1 MADIIELEILNREK
15 MYPNAMLLDY
25 LNGKNPMTSFI
36 DRKPAKFQSINFT
49 GDRGLLKEILTKYNK
64 SIGAQAEV
72 FENIESVENEKVK
85 FVVTGQQ
92 PGFLTGPL
100 YTIFKTLSAINYAK
114 KFSDEKLRLIP
125 LFWNASEDHD
135 VEEVN
140 NICVL
145 NKQNEIIPFVVK
157 DTIMTCKS
165 LESYVLDKTQINDM
179 LKEIV
184 DILPETEFT
193 DELYQGLIK
202 EALNKSEKWGEFFS
216 RLMSKLMNKWGLIL
230 VEPWIFRPYLKDYFT
245 KLVTDSIKYNR
256 IFLETTKK
264 LTKIGYKPK
273 MHKKENIVGLF
284 YIDKQ
289 YCRNTISLNNN
300 GIYEIANGTT
310 LTKEEITNEIQS
322 NPERFSTNAIFR
334 PLAQD
339 QMIPTHIFVGGPS
352 EIGYH
357 IQIKDLYKEFGLT
370 QPNLQFRFGATVIER
385 HINRIIEK
393 YQFNVAELRDLNRLT
408 SNLLKN
414 ENKDFL
420 DKYFNQISGTLDEL
434 NENLSAFNQELGNR
448 SQHRKQNI
456 MKELSNIERMYIK
469 YVKDDNKVLQN
480 QLQKARAYL
489 FPGDKPQE
497 RVFNI
502 FQYLNKYSMNL
513 LNCMQDYLTKVDPGN
528 HVVMKC
534 WMF

>member
-1 MADIIELEILNREK
+1 MADIIKLEILDREK
-15 MYPNAMLLDY
+15 MYPNTMLLDY
-25 LNGKNPMTSFI
+25 LNGKNPMISFI
-36 DRKPAKFQSINFT
+36 DRKPTKFQSINFT

-64 SIGAQAEV
+64 SIGAQTNV

-114 KFSDEKLRLIP
+114 KFSDEKLHLIP

-145 NKQNEIIPFVVK
+145 NKQNEIIPFVVEDK
-157 DTIMTCKS
+157 FMTGKS
-165 LESYVLDKTQINDM
+165 LEVCELDKTQISDM

-184 DILPETEFT
+184 DILPVTEFT
-193 DELYQGLIK
+193 NELYQGLIK
-202 EALNKSEKWGEFFS
+202 ETLDKSKKWGEFFS
-216 RLMSKLMNKWGLIL
+216 RLMSKLMSKWGLIL
-230 VEPWIFRPYLKDYFT
+230 IEPWIFRPYLKDYFT
-245 KLVTDSIKYNR
+245 KLVTDPIKYNR

-264 LTKIGYKPK
+264 LTEIGYKPK

-284 YIDKQ
+284 YIDEK
-289 YCRNTISLNNN
+289 YYRNTISLNND
-300 GIYEIANGTT
+300 GVYEISNGTT
-310 LTKEEITNEIQS
+310 ITKEEITNEIQS

-339 QMIPTHIFVGGPS
+339 QMIPTHIFIGGPS

-357 IQIKDLYKEFGLT
+357 IQIKDLYKEFSLT

-393 YQFNVAELRDLNRLT
+393 YKFNIAELRDLNRLT
-408 SNLLKN
+408 SNLLKSD
-414 ENKDFL
+414 NKDFL
-420 DKYFNQISGTLDEL
+420 DIYFNQISRTLDEL
-434 NENLSAFNQELGNR
+434 NENLLTFNQELGNR

-480 QLQKARAYL
+480 QLRKARDYL